1 MAFNLDALLIN
12 VIVSIIVISPALWLS
27 GRIVVGK
34 EKAKFKDA
42 VITVAIGTI
51 VGGVFGALITG
62 NIAAFIQ
69 LIIWLALVKKY
80 FECGWLAA
88 FGISIL
94 AVIIF
99 GVVAAVLGLI
109 GFTLF
114 TGFF

>member
-12 VIVSIIVISPALWLS
+12 IIVSTIVVSPALWLS

-42 VITVAIGTI
+42 VITVVIGTI
-51 VGGVFGALITG
+51 VGGVFGALISG
-62 NIAAFIQ
+62 IIAAFIQ
-69 LIIWLALVKKY
+69 LIIWLALVRQY
-80 FECGWLAA
+80 FECGWGAA
-88 FGISIL
+88 LGISIL

-99 GVVAAVLGLI
+99 GVVAVALGLI
-109 GFTLF
+109 GLTLF